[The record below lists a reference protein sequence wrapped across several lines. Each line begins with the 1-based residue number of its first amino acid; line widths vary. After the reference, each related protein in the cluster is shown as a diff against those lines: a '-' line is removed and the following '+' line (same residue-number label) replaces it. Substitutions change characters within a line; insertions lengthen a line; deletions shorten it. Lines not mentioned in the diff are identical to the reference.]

1 MKDFTVQY
9 FINNALIG
17 QSTIPSPFPY
27 PESICFFCR
36 DCGDIWGRVWFLADQ
51 TYFRVVTAACDRHKA
66 GPWDFISLPGS
77 MIEDLFP
84 RALEERA
91 AFWPLTVTYMPPAM
105 LKREVQLLLRKLP

>member
-1 MKDFTVQY
+1 
-9 FINNALIG
+9 
-17 QSTIPSPFPY
+17 
-27 PESICFFCR
+27 
-36 DCGDIWGRVWFLADQ
+36 
-51 TYFRVVTAACDRHKA
+51 
-66 GPWDFISLPGS
+66 